1 MAVLCLLLS
10 GRKIKVQPLSGD
22 MYGVFIVDDRIKIYL

>member
-1 MAVLCLLLS
+1 MAVLRFLLS

-22 MYGVFIVDDRIKIYL
+22 MYGVFIVDGKFKIYL